1 MKLFLRL
8 FICCF
13 LMLSAF
19 ACAQNTEPDTAQ
31 EQASEHV
38 HSFSEA
44 DCENPSVCAECGLKN
59 EPALG
64 HTVNIGKCSRCG
76 MIVNEEHLDVL
87 SQDFLKVAEIG
98 TEVPTYFMNVD
109 GKGAEEHYSAF
120 SSADPVID
128 EYNAA
133 LEKVLSD
140 CEDYDELRFL
150 AYQVQLM
157 MNRTP
162 TKTGSTDYNYLVEKT
177 DQYIDFL
184 TQFASSV
191 RYCTEE
197 LNALHGKEGTLIGD
211 VEYYE
216 EMPDM
221 PRPDHVIHD
230 VHLLSDG
237 AASGEK
243 KYIYYVDSDADL
255 YNSNFSNYLFLLS
268 HSGWLSV
275 EQDKENYYVIKN
287 GRAAAVIR
295 LENNSDGKPAFS
307 VAFSE

>member
-1 MKLFLRL
+1 MKSFLRL

-19 ACAQNTEPDTAQ
+19 ACAQNAEPEKTP
-31 EQASEHV
+31 EHV
-38 HSFSEA
+38 HSFSKA
-44 DCENPSVCAECGLKN
+44 DCENPSVCTECGLEN

-64 HTVNIGKCSRCG
+64 HTVKIGKCARCG
-76 MIVNEEHLDVL
+76 KIVNEEHLDVL
-87 SQDFLKVAEIG
+87 SQHFLKVAEIG

-120 SSADPVID
+120 TSADPVID
-128 EYNAA
+128 EYNEA
-133 LEKVLSD
+133 LEKVLAD
-140 CEDYDELRFL
+140 CEGYDELRFL

-162 TKTGSTDYNYLVEKT
+162 TRTGSTDYSYLVDKT

-197 LNALHGKEGTLIGD
+197 LIALHGKEGTLIGD

-221 PRPDHVIHD
+221 PKPDKVIHD
-230 VHLLSDG
+230 IHLLSDG
-237 AASGEK
+237 AATGEK
-243 KYIYYVDSDADL
+243 KYTYYIDSEADL
-255 YNSNFSNYLFLLS
+255 YNSNFSNYLFLLN

-275 EQDKENYYVIKN
+275 EQDNENYYVIKN
-287 GRAAAVIR
+287 GRTVAVIR
-295 LENNSDGKPAFS
+295 LENDSDGKPSFS

>member
-1 MKLFLRL
+1 MKSFLRL

-19 ACAQNTEPDTAQ
+19 ACVQTAEPEKTP
-31 EQASEHV
+31 EHV

-44 DCENPSVCAECGLKN
+44 DCENPSVCAECGLEN

-64 HTVNIGKCSRCG
+64 HTVKIGKCARCG
-76 MIVNEEHLDVL
+76 KIVNEEHLDIL

-120 SSADPVID
+120 TSADPVID
-128 EYNAA
+128 EHNEA
-133 LEKVLSD
+133 LEKVLAD
-140 CEDYDELRFL
+140 CEGCDELRFL

-162 TKTGSTDYNYLVEKT
+162 TRTGSTDYNYLVDKT

-221 PRPDHVIHD
+221 PKPDKVIHD
-230 VHLLSDG
+230 IHLLSDG

-243 KYIYYVDSDADL
+243 KYIYTMLTVRLISIIRISATIC
-255 YNSNFSNYLFLLS
+255 FSS
-268 HSGWLSV
+268 T
-275 EQDKENYYVIKN
+275 I
-287 GRAAAVIR
+287 
-295 LENNSDGKPAFS
+295 PAGFQ
-307 VAFSE
+307 

>member
-1 MKLFLRL
+1 MKSFLRL

-19 ACAQNTEPDTAQ
+19 ACAQNAEPEKTP
-31 EQASEHV
+31 EHV

-44 DCENPSVCAECGLKN
+44 DCENPSVCAECGLEN

-64 HTVNIGKCSRCG
+64 HTVRIGKCARCG
-76 MIVNEEHLDVL
+76 KIVNEEHLDVL

-120 SSADPVID
+120 TSADPVID
-128 EYNAA
+128 EYNEA
-133 LEKVLSD
+133 LEKVLAD
-140 CEDYDELRFL
+140 CEGYDELRFL

-162 TKTGSTDYNYLVEKT
+162 TRTGSTEYNYLVDKT

-221 PRPDHVIHD
+221 PKPDKVIHD
-230 VHLLSDG
+230 IHLLSDG

-243 KYIYYVDSDADL
+243 KYIYYVDSEADL
-255 YNSNFSNYLFLLS
+255 YNSNFSNYLFLLN

-275 EQDKENYYVIKN
+275 EQDNENYYVIKN
-287 GRAAAVIR
+287 GRTVAVIR
-295 LENNSDGKPAFS
+295 LENDADGKPSFS

>member
-1 MKLFLRL
+1 MKSFLRL

-19 ACAQNTEPDTAQ
+19 ACAQNAEPEKTP
-31 EQASEHV
+31 EHV

-44 DCENPSVCAECGLKN
+44 DCENPSVCAECGLEN

-64 HTVNIGKCSRCG
+64 HTVKIGKCARCG
-76 MIVNEEHLDVL
+76 KNVNEEHLDVL

-98 TEVPTYFMNVD
+98 TEVPAYFMNVD

-120 SSADPVID
+120 TSADPVID
-128 EYNAA
+128 EYNEA
-133 LEKVLSD
+133 LEKVLAD
-140 CEDYDELRFL
+140 CEGYDELRFL

-162 TKTGSTDYNYLVEKT
+162 TRTGSTEYNYLVDKT

-216 EMPDM
+216 EMPDI
-221 PRPDHVIHD
+221 PKPDKVIHD
-230 VHLLSDG
+230 IHLLSDG

-243 KYIYYVDSDADL
+243 KYIYYVDSEADL
-255 YNSNFSNYLFLLS
+255 YNSNFSNYLFLLN

-275 EQDKENYYVIKN
+275 EQDNENYYVIKN
-287 GRAAAVIR
+287 GRTVALIR
-295 LENNSDGKPAFS
+295 LENDADGKPSFS